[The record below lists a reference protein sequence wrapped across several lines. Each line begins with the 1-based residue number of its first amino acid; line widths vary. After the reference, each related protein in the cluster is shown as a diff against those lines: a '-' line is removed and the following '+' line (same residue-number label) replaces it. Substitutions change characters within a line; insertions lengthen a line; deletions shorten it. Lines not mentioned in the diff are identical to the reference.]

1 MKTVKFT
8 TKWIMALALA
18 TCFASTNVMAH
29 GRPFA
34 EHQVKRDLKEA
45 QAIAQEAFVYAY
57 PMLFNYKTLY
67 QYTQDYQQ
75 TEYAGGFGRFRN
87 YARAYTPADTTIVTV
102 NNDTPYSFAWVD
114 LRAEPW
120 VLSVPAVPKDR
131 YYTMQL
137 VDLDSY
143 NYAYVGLRATGNG
156 AGNYLIAGPDWKG
169 GTPAG
174 IAKVLQAETQ
184 FVFVAGR
191 TELKNPKD
199 MPNVVA
205 IQRQYRLR
213 PLSEFLATTPPPP
226 APQPAF
232 PTWGEKRAMGPDF
245 ISYLN
250 FMLQFAPTVPSE
262 RKLMERFAK
271 MGIGAGRDFNAASLD
286 PKTRAAIE
294 AGIKAATG
302 KLKEAAKK
310 VTTSAG
316 LFGTPEK
323 MRKYSN
329 GYERRAIAAM
339 LGLYGN
345 SIEEAD
351 YTPYRK
357 DKDGKPLSGKN
368 RYVIQLNPPPPVKYF
383 WSLTMYDL
391 PGQLLVA
398 NPLNRYKLSSASA
411 GLVKNSDGSV
421 TLYLQHD
428 APTDP
433 KQKANW
439 LPAPKGR
446 FYMVLRMYG
455 PEKQII
461 DGKWKS
467 PPPELA
473 K

>member
-1 MKTVKFT
+1 MSTLKFNT
-8 TKWIMALALA
+8 SWITAVLLA
-18 TCFASTNVMAH
+18 TCFVSTNATAQ
-29 GRPFA
+29 PSP
-34 EHQVKRDLKEA
+34 KEA

-131 YYTMQL
+131 YYVMQL
-137 VDLDSY
+137 VDLYSY

-156 AGNYLIAGPDWKG
+156 AGDYLIAGPDWKG

-184 FVFVAGR
+184 FVFIGGR
-191 TELKNPKD
+191 TQLKNPKD
-199 MPNVVA
+199 MSNVVA

-213 PLSEFLATTPPPP
+213 PLSEFLAATPPPP

-232 PTWGEKRAMGPDF
+232 PTWDEKQAMGPEF

-250 FMLQFAPTVPSE
+250 FMLEFAPMVPSE

-271 MGIGAGRDFNAASLD
+271 IGIGAGRDFNAASLD
-286 PKTRAAIE
+286 PKMRAAIE
-294 AGIKAATG
+294 AGIKAATAQ
-302 KLKEAAKK
+302 LKEAARK
-310 VTTSAG
+310 VTTSACC
-316 LFGTPEK
+316 FGTPEK
-323 MRKYSN
+323 LRKYSD
-329 GYERRAIAAM
+329 GYQRRAVAAM

-351 YTPYRK
+351 YTPYLK

-368 RYVIQLNPPPPVKYF
+368 RYAIHLNPPPPVKYF
-383 WSLTMYDL
+383 WSLTMYDSK
-391 PGQLLVA
+391 QLLVA
-398 NPLNRYKLSSASA
+398 NPLNRYKLSSASE

-421 TLYLQHD
+421 TLYIQHD

-439 LPAPKGR
+439 LPAPEGNL
-446 FYMVLRMYG
+446 FMVLRMYG

-461 DGKWKS
+461 DGSWKS
-467 PPPELA
+467 PPVELV

>member
-8 TKWIMALALA
+8 TQWIMALALA
-18 TCFASTNVMAH
+18 TCFASTTVMAQAS
-29 GRPFA
+29 P
-34 EHQVKRDLKEA
+34 KEA

-75 TEYAGGFGRFRN
+75 AEYAGGFGRFRN

-102 NNDTPYSFAWVD
+102 NNDTPYSWAWLD

-137 VDLDSY
+137 VDLYSY

-156 AGNYLIAGPDWKG
+156 AGDYLLAGPDWKG

-191 TELKNPKD
+191 TQLKNPKD

-232 PTWGEKRAMGPDF
+232 PTWDEKRAMGPDF

-262 RKLMERFAK
+262 EKLMERFAK
-271 MGIGAGRDFNAASLD
+271 IGIGAGRNFNAASLD
-286 PKTRAAIE
+286 PKTRTAIE
-294 AGIKAATG
+294 AGIKAATEQ
-302 KLKEAAKK
+302 LKKDSKK
-310 VTTSAG
+310 VKSSAG
-316 LFGTPEK
+316 YFGTPEK
-323 MRKYSN
+323 MRKYSD
-329 GYERRAIAAM
+329 GYQRRAVAAM

-351 YTPYRK
+351 YTPYLK
-357 DKDGKPLSGKN
+357 DKDGKPISGKN
-368 RYVIQLNPPPPVKYF
+368 RYVIHLNPPPPVKYF
-383 WSLTMYDL
+383 WSLTMYDSK
-391 PGQLLVA
+391 QLLVA
-398 NPLNRYKLSSASA
+398 NPINRYKISSVSE
-411 GLVKNSDGSV
+411 GIVKNSDGSI
-421 TLYLQHD
+421 TLYIQHN

-439 LPAPKGR
+439 LPAPEGNL
-446 FYMVLRMYG
+446 FMVLRMYG

-461 DGKWKS
+461 DGTWKS
-467 PPPELA
+467 PAAELV

>member
-1 MKTVKFT
+1 MTTVKFNT
-8 TKWIMALALA
+8 RWITAVVLA
-18 TCFASTNVMAH
+18 TCFACTNAMAQ
-29 GRPFA
+29 PSP
-34 EHQVKRDLKEA
+34 KEA
-45 QAIAQEAFVYAY
+45 QAIAQEAFIYAY
-57 PMLFNYKTLY
+57 PMLYNYKTLY

-75 TEYAGGFGRFRN
+75 TGYAGGFGRFRN

-102 NNDTPYSFAWVD
+102 NNDTPYSWAWLD

-137 VDLDSY
+137 VDLYSY
-143 NYAYVGLRATGNG
+143 NYAYVGLRATGNA
-156 AGNYLIAGPDWKG
+156 AGDYLIAGPDWKG
-169 GTPAG
+169 GTPDG

-184 FVFVAGR
+184 FVIIGGR

-213 PLSEFLATTPPPP
+213 PLSEFLAATPP
-226 APQPAF
+226 APSPQLAF
-232 PTWGEKRAMGPDF
+232 PTWDEKRATGPEF

-262 RKLMERFAK
+262 EKMMERFAK
-271 MGIGAGRDFNAASLD
+271 IGIGAGRNFDAASLD

-294 AGIKAATG
+294 AGVKAAYEQMNER
-302 KLKEAAKK
+302 KAK
-310 VTTSAG
+310 VRSSVG
-316 LFGTPEK
+316 LFGTPEQ
-323 MRKYSN
+323 MRKYPD
-329 GYERRAIAAM
+329 GYLRRAVAALM
-339 LGLYGN
+339 GIYGN
-345 SIEEAD
+345 SPAEAF
-351 YTPYRK
+351 YTPYLA

-368 RYVIQLNPPPPVKYF
+368 RYTIKLNPPPPVKYF
-383 WSLTMYDL
+383 WSLTMYNL
-391 PGQLLVA
+391 PQQLLVA
-398 NPLNRYKLSSASA
+398 NPINRYKLSSASA
-411 GLVKNSDGSV
+411 GLAKNSDGSI
-421 TLYLQHD
+421 TLYLQRH

-439 LPAPKGR
+439 LPAPEGN
-446 FYMVLRMYG
+446 FYMILRMYG

-461 DGKWKS
+461 DGSWKS
-467 PPPELA
+467 PPVDLV

>member
-1 MKTVKFT
+1 MKTTERTNMKTVKYNT
-8 TKWIMALALA
+8 LWIMAVVLA
-18 TCFASTNVMAH
+18 TCFATTNVMAQTT
-29 GRPFA
+29 P
-34 EHQVKRDLKEA
+34 KEA

-67 QYTQDYQQ
+67 QYTQDYQT

-102 NNDTPYSFAWVD
+102 NNDTPYSFGWVD

-131 YYTMQL
+131 YYVQQL
-137 VDLDSY
+137 VDLYSY

-156 AGNYLIAGPDWKG
+156 AGDYLIAGPDWKG
-169 GTPAG
+169 GTPDG
-174 IAKVLQAETQ
+174 IAKVMQAETQ

-191 TELKNPKD
+191 TQLKNPKD

-205 IQRQYRLR
+205 IQREYRLR
-213 PLSEFLATTPPPP
+213 PLSEFLAATPPQP

-232 PTWGEKRAMGPDF
+232 PTWDEKRATGPEF

-262 RKLMERFAK
+262 EKLMARFAK
-271 MGIGAGRDFNAASLD
+271 IGIGAGRNFDAASLE
-286 PKTRAAIE
+286 PKLRAAIE
-294 AGIKAATG
+294 AGIKAADAQLKAAAG
-302 KLKEAAKK
+302 KVKS
-310 VTTSAG
+310 SADY
-316 LFGTPEK
+316 FGTPEK
-323 MRKYSN
+323 MRGYSD
-329 GYERRAIAAM
+329 GYQKRAVAAM

-345 SIEEAD
+345 SVEEAD
-351 YTPYRK
+351 YTPYLK

-368 RYVIQLNPPPPVKYF
+368 RYVMHLNPPPPVKFF
-383 WSLTMYDL
+383 WSLTMYDSK
-391 PGQLLVA
+391 QLLVA
-398 NPLNRYKLSSASA
+398 NPLNRYKLSSASE

-421 TLYLQHD
+421 TLYIQHD

-439 LPAPKGR
+439 LPAPEGPL
-446 FYMVLRMYG
+446 FMVLRMYG
-455 PEKQII
+455 PEKQIL
-461 DGKWKS
+461 DGSWKS
-467 PPPELA
+467 PPVELV

>member
-1 MKTVKFT
+1 MKILKIT
-8 TKWIMALALA
+8 TLWIMAIMLV
-18 TCFASTNVMAH
+18 TCFASTNGMAQTS
-29 GRPFA
+29 P
-34 EHQVKRDLKEA
+34 KEA

-67 QYTQDYQQ
+67 QYTQDYQ
-75 TEYAGGFGRFRN
+75 TAEYAGGFGRFRN

-131 YYTMQL
+131 YYTHQL
-137 VDLDSY
+137 VDLYSY
-143 NYAYVGLRATGNG
+143 NFAYVGLRATGNG

-169 GTPAG
+169 GTPDG

-184 FVFVAGR
+184 FMLITGR

-205 IQRQYRLR
+205 IQREYRLR
-213 PLSEFLATTPPPP
+213 PLSEFLAATPPPP
-226 APQPAF
+226 APQLAF
-232 PTWGEKRAMGPDF
+232 PTWDEKRAMGPEF

-262 RKLMERFAK
+262 EKLMARFAK
-271 MGIGAGRDFNAASLD
+271 IGIGAGRNFDAASLD
-286 PKTRAAIE
+286 PKLRAAIE
-294 AGIKAATG
+294 AGTKAAEG
-302 KLKEAAKK
+302 QVKAFAGK
-310 VTTSAG
+310 VTTSACC
-316 LFGTPEK
+316 FGTPQK
-323 MRKYSN
+323 LRKYSD
-329 GYERRAIAAM
+329 GYLRRAAAAM

-345 SIEEAD
+345 SVEEAD
-351 YTPYRK
+351 YTPYLK

-368 RYVIQLNPPPPVKYF
+368 SYVIHLKPPPPVKYF
-383 WSLTMYDL
+383 WSLTMYNL

-398 NPLNRYKLSSASA
+398 NSINRYKLSSASE
-411 GLVKNSDGSV
+411 GLVKNSDGSI
-421 TLYLQHD
+421 TLYIQHA

-439 LPAPKGR
+439 LPAPAGNL
-446 FYMVLRMYG
+446 YMVLRMYG

-461 DGKWKS
+461 DGSWKS
-467 PPPELA
+467 PPVEQA